1 MAHNK
6 LRRGE
11 QNVGELLVFGYSCK
25 LFRDDEKALYI
36 DQGKHLI
43 PWMGDDTVKID
54 RYDGRGALYDLK
66 QHEPIPGGFD
76 ALMSL
81 TNDERKI
88 EQLCDAERYYALNT
102 NEDIDLLYQEEELK
116 RIQQAGKD
124 TKYGQV
130 GFTYDDDS
138 NDLQG
143 NGEDTKSYEGE
154 DDDVFGPEMVPAQLD
169 IPINTVLPTSK
180 KVFAIIEKTALFI
193 HSQGAQMEILL
204 KMKQASNPQFGFLS
218 FDNPVYPFYRH
229 VLSAIQSGRYVPTS
243 GISKDENKGDH
254 NSSAEQDEY
263 LHPSLQVPTVASL
276 PESLMIRMERERD
289 LQEVHPAPQVT
300 HHEVTSIL
308 LQFETLYFLL
318 TEFVDMTI

>member
-43 PWMGDDTVKID
+43 PWMGDDAVKID

-66 QHEPIPGGFD
+66 QHEPVAGD
-76 ALMSL
+76 YNALMSL
-81 TNDERKI
+81 TNEERKI

-102 NEDIDLLYQEEELK
+102 NEDVDLLYQEEELK

-124 TKYGQV
+124 KKYGQV
-130 GFTYDDDS
+130 GFTYEDDGS
-138 NDLQG
+138 NEQPD
-143 NGEDTKSYEGE
+143 DKSDEAE
-154 DDDVFGPEMVPAQLD
+154 EDDVFSPDMVPAQLD
-169 IPINTVLPTSK
+169 MPINTVLPISK
-180 KVFAIIEKTALFI
+180 KLFAIIEKTALFI

-218 FDNPVYPFYRH
+218 FDNPLYPFYRH

-243 GISKDENKGDH
+243 RDEKKTNTVDH
-254 NSSAEQDEY
+254 NSSTEQDEY
-263 LHPSLQVPTVASL
+263 LHPSLQVPTVVSL
-276 PESLMIRMERERD
+276 PES
-289 LQEVHPAPQVT
+289 V
-300 HHEVTSIL
+300 SIIIFSTFIL
-308 LQFETLYFLL
+308 
-318 TEFVDMTI
+318 I